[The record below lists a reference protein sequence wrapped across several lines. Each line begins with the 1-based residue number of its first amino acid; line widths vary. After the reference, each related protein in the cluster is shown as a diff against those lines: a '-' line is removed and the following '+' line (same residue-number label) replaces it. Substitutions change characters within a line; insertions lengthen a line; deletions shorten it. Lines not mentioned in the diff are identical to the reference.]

1 MKFKVGDRV
10 RIHTLDWFSTLA
22 VHIPA
27 DMLPYLG
34 MEATI
39 IEIPIPELGNV
50 RLNIGPEK
58 SLWNEIAFEVLS
70 RKQTYAENI

>member
-1 MKFKVGDRV
+1 MKLKVGDKV
-10 RIHTLDWFSTLA
+10 RIHTLDWFSTKA
-22 VHIPA
+22 VDIPA
-27 DMLPYLG
+27 SMMPYLG

-39 IEIPIPELGNV
+39 IAIPDPKFMNV
-50 RLNIGPEK
+50 KLNIGPEK